1 MIYLLIAIISAVLI
15 GAAVVGCSKP
25 GKKEGICKYDKEDE
39 KNDL

>member
-1 MIYLLIAIISAVLI
+1 MIYIILGIIAAAMI

-25 GKKEGICKYDKEDE
+25 GKNDGICKYDGEDE